1 MPLSIILIIM
11 LLSQSMCL
19 RTGMTPC
26 YITLDTLILIRHFAE
41 RRGLQRNYRKKY
53 RSGYYKAV
61 WNRFFK
67 TNKPIF
73 KKKGYSFNHLI
84 ATDGIGVSLTF
95 VKNGNVK
102 ENGKLRLDKGPKQQF
117 HYIEELSQE
126 QLDGLKK
133 KPIVGADPGKY
144 NILYMSDASV
154 SNGKIK
160 KLRYTAVQSKQEGGS
175 SRRDVIMEYE
185 KGRRKFADL
194 TIQDYET
201 FLSMCN
207 SKTVDY
213 ERFKTYIHVKSM
225 VSSMV
230 GSFYEDEKW
239 RKIKFRT
246 YSNKQKSIDTFL
258 TKVGTTFGKD
268 AVIAYGDW
276 SRKTQMKSSCLQW
289 V

>member
-1 MPLSIILIIM
+1 M
-11 LLSQSMCL
+11 
-19 RTGMTPC
+19 
-26 YITLDTLILIRHFAE
+26 
-41 RRGLQRNYRKKY
+41 
-53 RSGYYKAV
+53 
-61 WNRFFK
+61 
-67 TNKPIF
+67 
-73 KKKGYSFNHLI
+73 
-84 ATDGIGVSLTF
+84 
-95 VKNGNVK
+95 
-102 ENGKLRLDKGPKQQF
+102 
-117 HYIEELSQE
+117 
-126 QLDGLKK
+126 DGLKK
-133 KPIVGADPGKY
+133 RKPIVGADPGKY

-276 SRKTQMKSSCLQW
+276 SRKTQMKFFMPTMGIGFRKLMSKRFLTISINEYNTSKLCNVCGSELGHLMKNEESVFRCLICSNGHKDCITEQAAQISSELLRKKK
-289 V
+289 